1 LMLNGIVFNIQRYSI
16 DDGPGIRS
24 TIFLKG
30 CPLTCL
36 WCSNPES
43 QKPNPEISHSDVL
56 CNKCGKCLELCNA
69 GALALDDTGLK
80 INRRLCN
87 NCGRCVE
94 VCNPQA
100 LKMLGKE
107 MSVDD
112 VFQQVYKDVQYYQ
125 ISDGGITASGGEPL
139 SQPAFVAA
147 LFEKCQQNGV
157 HTCLETSGYGPS
169 EALEKILPYT
179 SLVLFDI
186 KHINSSIHKKLA
198 GKGNEP
204 ILRNLELVI
213 KEKKPIII
221 RTPIIPGYNDSEADI
236 TLIAKT
242 MLEMESLRKIQ
253 LMPYHKYGIGKY
265 GMLDRQYHLN
275 ELTVPSDQKLQEIQ
289 NIFESFSIECE
300 VKKEN

>member
-1 LMLNGIVFNIQRYSI
+1 MLKGIVFNIQRYSI

-43 QKPNPEISHSDVL
+43 QKPNPEISHSDAL
-56 CNKCGKCLELCNA
+56 CNKCGKCLDVCNA
-69 GALALDDTGLK
+69 KAISLDDSGLH
-80 INRRLCN
+80 IDRGICDD
-87 NCGRCVE
+87 CGRCVDT
-94 VCNPQA
+94 CSPQA

-107 MSVDD
+107 MSVDE

-125 ISDGGITASGGEPL
+125 ISGGGVTASGGEPL
-139 SQPAFVAA
+139 SQSDFVAA
-147 LFEKCQQNGV
+147 LFKQCQENGI
-157 HTCLETSGYGPS
+157 HTCLETSGYGPIG
-169 EALEKILPYT
+169 ALEKILPYT
-179 SLVLFDI
+179 SLALFDI

-204 ILRNLELVI
+204 ILRNLELVVRA
-213 KEKKPIII
+213 KKPIII

-236 TLIAKT
+236 RLIAKA
-242 MLEMESLRKIQ
+242 MLEMESLNKIQ
-253 LMPYHKYGIGKY
+253 LMPYHKYGVGKY

-275 ELTVPSDQKLQEIQ
+275 ELAVPSDTKLQETQ
-289 NIFESFSIECE
+289 EIFESFGIECE